1 MLIYVISWFLVGNT
15 FTLLD
20 FDPCQFT
27 LLACMHPIDFL
38 GGRSVWI
45 KKEQNKL
52 VQNITY
58 KIYAA

>member
-1 MLIYVISWFLVGNT
+1 MLIYVISWFLVGNNSST
-15 FTLLD
+15 ST
-20 FDPCQFT
+20 PRQFT